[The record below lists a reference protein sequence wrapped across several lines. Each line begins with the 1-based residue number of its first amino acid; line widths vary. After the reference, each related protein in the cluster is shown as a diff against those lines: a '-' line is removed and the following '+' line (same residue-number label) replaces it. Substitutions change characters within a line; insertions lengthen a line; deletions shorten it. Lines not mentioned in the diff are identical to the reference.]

1 MGVAV
6 GVAVHLP
13 DRLLGRCM
21 QDATKGM
28 LSEEQC
34 KLQMYKCVLAPYP
47 RPNQPVKF

>member
-13 DRLLGRCM
+13 DRLLGRSM

-28 LSEEQC
+28 Y
-34 KLQMYKCVLAPYP
+34 KTPNVQMCVSTYP